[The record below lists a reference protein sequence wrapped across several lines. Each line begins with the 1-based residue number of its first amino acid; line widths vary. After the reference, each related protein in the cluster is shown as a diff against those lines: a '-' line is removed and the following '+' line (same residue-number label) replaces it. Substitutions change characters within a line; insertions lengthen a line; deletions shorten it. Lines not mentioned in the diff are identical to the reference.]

1 MANQIV
7 KTGTNAVKEMLQGA
21 AMQQLFKQAMG
32 KHADAYISSIL
43 ELVSTDNQL
52 KQCDPAQVC
61 AQALKAATLQLP
73 LQKALG
79 NAYVVVYNN
88 SVKKTDDKGRDVW
101 VKVPTPTM
109 IIGYRGLI
117 QLAMRTGQYKHLNA
131 DVVYEGEYQG
141 RNKLTGEIDLSG
153 EKTSDKVVGYF
164 CYFELLNGFSKML
177 YMSVEDV
184 AKHTIKYSKGLGK
197 MSVEE
202 LAKKAGTIG
211 KGVGWSGDFDA
222 MALKTC
228 TRRLLSKY
236 GYLSVEMQH
245 AVAQDINADV
255 ERNVED
261 AEAVEIRDAEIEEAV
276 TEEIIVDTE
285 TGEIKGADASE
296 SEQGFIPFTD

>member
-21 AMQQLFKQAMG
+21 AMQQMFKQAMG
-32 KHADAYISSIL
+32 KHADAYISSIV

-88 SVKKTDDKGRDVW
+88 SVKTTDPKTGRESW
-101 VKVPTPTM
+101 QKVPTPTM

-131 DVVYEGEYQG
+131 DIVYEGEYQG

-177 YMSVEDV
+177 YMSVDDV
-184 AKHTIKYSKGLGK
+184 AKHAIKYSKSLGR
-197 MSVEE
+197 MSAEE

-211 KGVGWSGDFDA
+211 KSVGWAGDFDA

-245 AVAQDINADV
+245 AVAQDINADIERDVV
-255 ERNVED
+255 EVD
-261 AEAVEIRDAEIEEAV
+261 AVEIREAAV
-276 TEEIIVDTE
+276 DEAATEEIIVDEE
-285 TGEIKGADASE
+285 TGEIKTEE
-296 SEQGFIPFTD
+296 SAEQGFIPFAD

>member
-7 KTGTNAVKEMLQGA
+7 KTGTNAVKEMLQGKS
-21 AMQQLFKQAMG
+21 MQQMFQQAMG
-32 KHADAYISSIL
+32 KHADAYISSIV

-184 AKHTIKYSKGLGK
+184 AKHAIKYSKALGK
-197 MSVEE
+197 MSVDE

-211 KGVGWSGDFDA
+211 KGVGWAGDFDA

-236 GYLSVEMQH
+236 GYLSVEMQQ
-245 AVAQDINADV
+245 AVAQDINADI

-276 TEEIIVDTE
+276 SEEISVDME
-285 TGEIKGADASE
+285 TGEINEG
-296 SEQGFIPFTD
+296 EQGFIPFTD